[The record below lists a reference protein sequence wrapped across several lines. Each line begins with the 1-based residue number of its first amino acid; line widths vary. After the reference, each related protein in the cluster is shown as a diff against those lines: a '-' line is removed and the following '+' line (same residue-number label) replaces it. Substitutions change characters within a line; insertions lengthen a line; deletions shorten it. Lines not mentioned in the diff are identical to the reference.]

1 MLPRLA
7 RAHWRRR
14 MLRVGAGTFV
24 WDCLFS
30 DRRPGQMI
38 GVPRKSYS
46 DAIIRLARGRLLEAI
61 ARGEAEKRR

>member
-1 MLPRLA
+1 
-7 RAHWRRR
+7 
-14 MLRVGAGTFV
+14 
-24 WDCLFS
+24 
-30 DRRPGQMI
+30 MI